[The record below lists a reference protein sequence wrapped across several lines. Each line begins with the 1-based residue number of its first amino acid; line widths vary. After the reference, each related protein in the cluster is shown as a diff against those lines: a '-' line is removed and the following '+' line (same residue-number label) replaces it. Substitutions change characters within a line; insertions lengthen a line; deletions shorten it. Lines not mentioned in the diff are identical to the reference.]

1 MFKKPDLLGLWKN
14 PLTIPCLESRDE
26 MRVEMRGENYATL
39 NEDASSLLWHSLNH
53 APPFI
58 LSATKIRRTTDLS
71 GQNFA
76 VN

>member
-1 MFKKPDLLGLWKN
+1 MNDDETGQGRGRGGWQ
-14 PLTIPCLESRDE
+14 TGVGESRDE

-39 NEDASSLLWHSLNH
+39 NEDASSLLWHSLH
-53 APPFI
+53 HSPPLI